1 MQLKNVRRW
10 SKPGFSG
17 FYFAIFGVFISFC
30 IRYTLHPF
38 LEGALPMTF
47 FILNTIIIALIYG
60 YIPSLLTI
68 VLSVPL
74 AFFFFIP
81 PFDSF
86 DLPTAQDAF
95 VFASYIL
102 IALLAVGVIEWL
114 QRERYKAVLISK
126 VSDSRYRLLA
136 QASYSLKHSYDAG
149 SAPKAPISSV
159 N

>member
-1 MQLKNVRRW
+1 
-10 SKPGFSG
+10 
-17 FYFAIFGVFISFC
+17 
-30 IRYTLHPF
+30 
-38 LEGALPMTF
+38 MTF

-60 YIPSLLTI
+60 YIPSLLTV
-68 VLSVPL
+68 VLSTPL
-74 AFFFFIP
+74 AFFFFVP

-136 QASYSLKHSYDAG
+136 QASYSLKHSHDAG
-149 SAPKAPISSV
+149 SATKGPIFSV